1 MLLKRVK
8 EIAIV
13 VILLTGAVLS
23 GTGHLEKA
31 ASFVGGETVSNYNEQ
46 YLDDSFNKSL
56 KGFLIL
62 SGIKSGLAVIE
73 GSEIGVGFNLEIG
86 DIVQSVYDYV
96 DIAWRTA
103 LVGGTIILITQL
115 ALQVISLINQWC
127 LGLLFC
133 LILLIYLFE
142 KFKKTDNPVFLV
154 AKSALT
160 FTAVL
165 TIALYLI
172 LPVSIR
178 GASFI
183 SKKITN
189 PLIEEAQAGF
199 LSVKKDLSADSLSS
213 RLFENNRPGEDDSWM
228 EKFNLQAHYKNT
240 KQNLLHLGLYLKKQ
254 TEFIAVWTIKL
265 IAGYLFDCLLFPII
279 FFSFLY
285 LFVKFTLHNL
295 LGMRIFGNYSKQ

>member
-13 VILLTGAVLS
+13 VLLLTGAILS
-23 GTGHLEKA
+23 GSGHLEKA
-31 ASFVGGETVSNYNEQ
+31 VSFAGGESVSNYNEE

-62 SGIKSGLAVIE
+62 SGIKSGLAIIE
-73 GSEIGVGFNLEIG
+73 GSEVGVGFNLEIG

-115 ALQVISLINQWC
+115 ALQVIALVNHWC
-127 LGLLFC
+127 LGLLF
-133 LILLIYLFE
+133 LLIVVAWLFD
-142 KFKKTDNPVFLV
+142 KFKKTAGRFFSII
-154 AKSALT
+154 KSALT

-172 LPVSIR
+172 LPISIR
-178 GASFI
+178 GAAFI
-183 SKKITN
+183 SNRITN
-189 PLIEEAQAGF
+189 PLIEEATAGF
-199 LSVKKDLSADSLSS
+199 LSVKHELSAESLSGM
-213 RLFENNRPGEDDSWM
+213 LFEDSSPGQNDSWM
-228 EKFNLQAHYKNT
+228 EKFNFQAQYKNT
-240 KQNLLHLGLYLKKQ
+240 KRNLLNMGVYLKRQ
-254 TEFIAVWTIKL
+254 AEFIAVWTIKL
-265 IAGYLFDCLLFPII
+265 IAGYLFDCLLFPIL

-285 LFVKFTLHNL
+285 IFIKFTLHNL
-295 LGMRIFGNYSKQ
+295 LGMQIFGNYSKQ